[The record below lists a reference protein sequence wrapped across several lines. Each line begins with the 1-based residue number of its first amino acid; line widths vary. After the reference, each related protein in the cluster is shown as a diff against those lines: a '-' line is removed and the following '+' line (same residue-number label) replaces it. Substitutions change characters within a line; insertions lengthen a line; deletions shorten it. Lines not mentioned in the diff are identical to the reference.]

1 MRMAKRGGWKGRTM
15 VQITPDE
22 NLAKIVGDKPLKSH
36 EMIKELWVYI
46 RKNCKTEK
54 VKV

>member
-1 MRMAKRGGWKGRTM
+1 MIRMAKSGWRGRTM

-22 NLAKIVGDKPLKSH
+22 NLSKIVGSEPLKSH
-36 EMIKELWVYI
+36 ELIRELWKYI
-46 RKNCKTEK
+46 KKNCKTEK